1 MEHKMKYIEKIFNVE
16 TNEETLVERD
26 LTKQEI
32 DFLNY
37 IEEQNKKIEEEEKN
51 KSKAKANLLKKL
63 GITAEEADLLL
74 S

>member
-1 MEHKMKYIEKIFNVE
+1 MKYIEKIFNVE

-26 LTKQEI
+26 LTKEEI